1 MSSFEGLSLIDLF
14 DTDGHNKPMKSL
26 LLSFILLVLA
36 GCAIQKKKTVGPEED
51 TKPVTAKVEKPKV
64 PLTKGAVWGLFSPG
78 QITLQFKNV
87 DSRMNLSVV
96 IEEGVTVHPVSPGHW
111 ELTGYEQNGK
121 SFTSMNIS
129 KKFVMRIKSNSLTY
143 AGTILTGCPKIESK
157 DNKHL
162 VGMRFFNRYPFSG
175 GTGICEMVVGNDLA
189 SVRVHLKKERKSKKL
204 NLVMGF

>member
-1 MSSFEGLSLIDLF
+1 
-14 DTDGHNKPMKSL
+14 MKSL
-26 LLSFILLVLA
+26 SVLLVLLVFT
-36 GCAIQKKKTVGPEED
+36 GCALQRKKSVEHEAVA
-51 TKPVTAKVEKPKV
+51 KPVVVKEEKSKVL
-64 PLTKGAVWGLFSPG
+64 LTKGAVWGLFGPE

-87 DSRMNLSVV
+87 DNGTNLSVV
-96 IEEGVTVHPVSPGHW
+96 IEEGVTVHPVTPGHY

-121 SFTSMNIS
+121 SYTSMNIS

-157 DNKHL
+157 DFTLLK
-162 VGMRFFNRYPFSG
+162 GMRFFNRYPFSG
-175 GTGICEMVVGNDLA
+175 GTGLCEMVVGNDLA